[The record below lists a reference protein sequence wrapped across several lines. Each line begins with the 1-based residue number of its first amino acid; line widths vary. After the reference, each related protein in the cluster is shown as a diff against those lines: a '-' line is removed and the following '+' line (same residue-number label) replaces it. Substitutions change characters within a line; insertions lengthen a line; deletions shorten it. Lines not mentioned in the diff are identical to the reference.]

1 MDYNSPITLHGISI
15 KPFKEGELSMSTK
28 ISNKISSLTEATLLH
43 HLQAVG
49 NRDVD
54 DILSD
59 YSEDAILYTPD
70 GPIYGQE
77 ELRSFFE
84 NFVNNLWPDL
94 EGSFKMIRKDVGG
107 EIAYITWEANPVV
120 HYATDTFVIRDG
132 KIETQTF
139 AAYMK
144 PKG

>member
-1 MDYNSPITLHGISI
+1 
-15 KPFKEGELSMSTK
+15 MSTK
-28 ISNKISSLTEATLLH
+28 VSNKLSNLTEATLLH
-43 HLQAVG
+43 HLKAIG

-54 DILSD
+54 DILRD
-59 YSEDAILYTPD
+59 YTEDAILYTPN
-70 GPIYGQE
+70 GPVYGRGG
-77 ELRSFFE
+77 LRTFFE

-94 EGSFKMIRKDVGG
+94 EGSFKIIRQDVGG

-120 HYATDTFVIRDG
+120 PYATDTFVIRDG

-144 PKG
+144 PKD